1 MKFLDTLLSFF
12 VKRQQ
17 ARVDGATSQEANSS
31 AAIQVALEEQAKKA
45 AAEAAK
51 K

>member
-17 ARVDGATSQEANSS
+17 LRQEGATAQEANST
-31 AAIQVALEEQAKKA
+31 AAIAVAVEEQAKKQ
-45 AAEAAK
+45 EVEK
-51 K
+51 KQ